1 MGKKKTHEEFIT
13 ELSKLNSKI
22 ELLEEYKG
30 SDKKILCKCLICGHK
45 WTPIAQNLLI
55 GNGCPMCF
63 RKRQKLTHEE
73 FVKKVE
79 SKNSFIKIIGTY
91 HIAKEK
97 IWASLVSYGIRCNEW
112 TWLS

>member
-55 GNGCPMCF
+55 GKGCPICF
-63 RKRQKLTHEE
+63 RERQKMTHEE
-73 FVKKVE
+73 FVKK
-79 SKNSFIKIIGTY
+79 
-91 HIAKEK
+91 
-97 IWASLVSYGIRCNEW
+97 
-112 TWLS
+112 

>member
-13 ELSKLNSKI
+13 ELSKINSKI

-55 GNGCPMCF
+55 GKGCPICF
-63 RKRQKLTHEE
+63 RERQKLNHEE
-73 FVKKVE
+73 
-79 SKNSFIKIIGTY
+79 SNLILLSHYSNTKILI
-91 HIAKEK
+91 
-97 IWASLVSYGIRCNEW
+97 N
-112 TWLS
+112 